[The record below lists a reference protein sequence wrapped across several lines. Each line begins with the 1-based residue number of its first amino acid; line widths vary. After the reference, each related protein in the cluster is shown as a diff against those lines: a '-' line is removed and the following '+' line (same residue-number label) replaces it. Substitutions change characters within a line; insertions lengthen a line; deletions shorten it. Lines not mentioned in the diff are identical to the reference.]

1 MTADTH
7 RVFVEFKALAVPYRF
22 KAIFNQDGEA
32 VIPGRSG
39 QVEWVSF
46 DGKTLVAFTWK
57 RRMLSK
63 LLSLP
68 WTVPHQV
75 GDGEGSV
82 TFPSTRLGEMGALLK
97 LKRRRNP
104 DSSSHLLKFRY
115 PPRHKD
121 LETVVNLSQSLVAG

>member
-7 RVFVEFKALAVPYRF
+7 LELGQLKALAVPYRF

-46 DGKTLVAFTWK
+46 DGKTLTAFTWK
-57 RRMLSK
+57 RRMLRK
-63 LLSLP
+63 LLNLP

-82 TFPSTRLGEMGALLK
+82 TFPSTRLGEMGGLLR
-97 LKRRRNP
+97 LRRHRNP
-104 DSSSHLLKFRY
+104 EASSHLTQFRF
-115 PPRHKD
+115 PPHHKG
-121 LETVVNLSQSLVAG
+121 LETGLEMAQVG